1 MPDPLSAP
9 GSFDVLAAV
18 RFPRTPGAKTVS
30 IVGGS
35 MGGGAIGAA
44 SVVAAPGEVD
54 GLVFLASEGSSK
66 NPEKMKGRKLFVVAR
81 DDLGPGD
88 IPRLPKIRENYGKA
102 QGPKELIIVEG
113 SAHAQFLSDTDQGPH
128 GFPSSSR
135 GLVRAS

>member
-1 MPDPLSAP
+1 
-9 GSFDVLAAV
+9 
-18 RFPRTPGAKTVS
+18 
-30 IVGGS
+30 

-88 IPRLPKIRENYGKA
+88 IPRLPKIREN
-102 QGPKELIIVEG
+102 
-113 SAHAQFLSDTDQGPH
+113 
-128 GFPSSSR
+128 
-135 GLVRAS
+135 